1 LWSFCDS
8 LPDIESAKGVKM
20 VALALSETHSAERLR
35 ALARSEKRPKVRTRL
50 LAMACL
56 LEGRGR
62 EETARQFGMSR
73 NVLRIWVGR
82 YNAAGPDG
90 LADLYHL
97 EGRPVRLDAA
107 QCARLKTLV
116 EAGADHDRDGIVAY
130 RVLDICDLAKR
141 EFTVEYS
148 VSGMTRLLHA
158 IGCSWLV
165 PRPEHP
171 QGDPAAREEFK
182 KNSRKSSMR

>member
-1 LWSFCDS
+1 
-8 LPDIESAKGVKM
+8 M
-20 VALALSETHSAERLR
+20 VALALSENYDAESLR
-35 ALARSEKRPKVRTRL
+35 ALAHTEKRPKVRTRL
-50 LAMACL
+50 LAIACL

-62 EETARQFGMSR
+62 EETGRQFGMSR

-90 LADLYHL
+90 LADRYHL
-97 EGRPVRLDAA
+97 EGRPTRLDAA
-107 QCARLKTLV
+107 QCVRLKSLV
-116 EAGADHDRDGIVAY
+116 EAGADYARDGIVAY

-141 EFTVEYS
+141 EFAVDYS

-182 KNSRKSSMR
+182 KNSRRSSMR